1 MACTSLWPER
11 LPAPGGRMM
20 SGPSSLDIT
29 EILTILPHRY
39 PFLLVDRIT
48 EMGERR
54 VVGLK
59 NVTINEPFLV
69 GHMPGLPVMPGVLII
84 EAIAQVGGCLILNP
98 PHVRGRLALLAGIDR
113 CRFLRPVL
121 PGDTLTIEVELRAQR
136 KRLRKMRGVA
146 WGGGGGAGG
155 GGVSFLVVGP
165 GGGGG

>member
-59 NVTINEPFLV
+59 NVTINDPFPV
-69 GHMPGLPVMPGVLII
+69 RHMPGLPVMPGVLII

-121 PGDTLTIEVELRAQR
+121 PGDPVAHGGEVPAQPE
-136 KRLRKMRGVA
+136 RLGKMRGVA
-146 WGGGGGAGG
+146 RVGEEVAAEAEI
-155 GGVSFLVVGP
+155 SFVLLEP
-165 GGGGG
+165 GQ

>member
-1 MACTSLWPER
+1 
-11 LPAPGGRMM
+11 MM

-69 GHMPGLPVMPGVLII
+69 GHMPGLPVMPEVLVI

-98 PHVRGRLALLAGIDR
+98 PHMRGRLALLAGIDR
-113 CRFLRPVL
+113 CRFRRPVL

-136 KRLRKMRGVA
+136 KRLGKMRGVA
-146 WGGGGGAGG
+146 RVGEEVAAEAEI
-155 GGVSFLVVGP
+155 SFVLLEP
-165 GGGGG
+165 GQGRDAADTDRQAPVARRFPTR